1 MNNRRI
7 IWAAGLLL
15 TFFLFYS
22 WIPVGAYSQAPIFLS
37 VLGAALFL
45 FFSVQLIGDFHNWEE
60 LITKDKSLRNW
71 RHKVTPFMIFPA
83 TGMLIVFLIKLS
95 AEETQELRKYGVTTK
110 GYIRDGSGFAT
121 RRGGMFD
128 LTIQFKDEEGNLQT
142 IKKDVGESEFK
153 QYSKGEQVTVI
164 YSKKHP
170 NILEIRP

>member
-1 MNNRRI
+1 MNYRRI

-37 VLGAALFL
+37 VLGAVLFL

-83 TGMLIVFLIKLS
+83 IGILIVFLIKLS
-95 AEETQELRKYGVTTK
+95 AKETEELRKYGVTTK

-128 LTIQFKDEEGNLQT
+128 LTIEFKDEEGNLQT
-142 IKKDVGESEFK
+142 IKKDVGEREFK
-153 QYSKGEQVTVI
+153 RYSKGEQVTVI

>member
-37 VLGAALFL
+37 VLGAILFL
-45 FFSVQLIGDFHNWEE
+45 FFMVQLVGDFHSWEE
-60 LITKDKSLRNW
+60 LNTKDKSLQNW
-71 RHKVTPFMIFPA
+71 RHKVAPFMIFPA
-83 TGMLIVFLIKLS
+83 IGVLIVFLIKLS
-95 AEETQELRKYGVTTK
+95 AEETEELKKYGVTTK
-110 GYIRDGSGFAT
+110 GYIRNGSGFAT

-128 LTIQFKDEEGNLQT
+128 LTIEFQDEEGNSQI
-142 IKKDVGESEFK
+142 IKKDVGEREFK
-153 QYSKGEQVTVI
+153 RYSKGEQITII

>member
-1 MNNRRI
+1 MNNCRI

-37 VLGAALFL
+37 VLGAVLFL

-83 TGMLIVFLIKLS
+83 IGILIVFLIKLS

-128 LTIQFKDEEGNLQT
+128 LTIEFKDEEGNLQT